1 MWVSV
6 ETLEIVC
13 KQRACVLLITQLW
26 ALWWVQV
33 GLQVIAV
40 PKQLVSLGL
49 SGDVPPADP
58 SPVSPYRGEKSIQ
71 APPS

>member
-1 MWVSV
+1 MWVSG

-49 SGDVPPADP
+49 SGDV
-58 SPVSPYRGEKSIQ
+58 ELLN
-71 APPS
+71 